1 MIYKDS
7 AYMLDNPY
15 LPDKTAY
22 INIPFSSCSV
32 FKTKS
37 NSEIRFE
44 NYFSNPQNGL
54 YQWKGSLDS
63 EHEINMIYV

>member
-7 AYMLDNPY
+7 TYILDNPY
-15 LPDKTAY
+15 VPDKTTY
-22 INIPFSSCSV
+22 INIPFSSSSV
-32 FKTKS
+32 YKSTS

-44 NYFSNPQNGL
+44 NHFSSPHNGL

-63 EHEINMIYV
+63 QYEINMIYV